1 VLGLF
6 LAGLS
11 AGYALFGAVSRRIVE
26 RAARR
31 GEPAPLLRVYGLVE
45 AGIGGFALAFPL
57 AFAGVQRA
65 SLALPI
71 TGEATAFALDVAL
84 SAVLVLPS
92 TLLMG
97 GTVPLLTQGLSRS
110 MEDATRFHAFV
121 YAFNTAGA
129 FVGALAGGF
138 VLLPWLGLRNVMLAM
153 GAINVCVGGVFFWL
167 GRDRGQA
174 EPVDGSAP
182 PRTTGGL
189 APLIAIALLCGFAAM
204 AIQTVWNRMAAM
216 SFGSS
221 PYTFT
226 LVVALFV
233 SCIALGSLLVSLLP
247 RIGGR
252 WLVWNLA
259 LLLLWFAG
267 LHLLMDSTP
276 IAAHLLRLRFG
287 SGVLSFY
294 AFWAG
299 VLGLLLL
306 VVGPGVV
313 LSGATLPCSSTA
325 KERHGDLG
333 GVAGRLY
340 AWNTVGSLAGA
351 LIGGHLLLHWLDLDA
366 VHQAALA
373 ALALAFAISVARMGR
388 RGAAALAGVASL
400 GLVLALPHWDPRA
413 LSLGLFRARMRLPA
427 PSYAPA
433 ALLDW
438 FYRDRAL
445 LFYDDDPIA
454 SIAVHEFTFR
464 GERQRAILTNG
475 KPDGATKGDYPTMAL
490 AALLPALH
498 APHLE
503 RAFVIGWGTGVTAGE
518 LTALSTTREVAVAEI
533 SSAVLAADPFFASAN
548 LAAGASPK
556 LRRIRSDAYRA
567 LLRGNAQFDAIVS
580 EPSNP
585 WMAGVEMLFSR
596 EFLEAA
602 KSRLAPGGVYVQWFH
617 CYESDDATLA
627 LVLRTFR
634 SVFAETSVWYTFGDD
649 LLLLGFPEPRADLS
663 PAALAERMARP
674 DLAAGLARAG
684 VESVA
689 ELIAH
694 ELLPRGVLAEL
705 ELPGPLHT
713 LLHPRLTYQAARA
726 FFAGGR
732 SRPPLVTAGP
742 AGALAA
748 QRSLARK
755 LAASEGGELS
765 ETSYAALVD
774 ETALARGCL
783 HRLARGPAAHGRAR
797 RSSPS
802 ASHAGARRRSVSRS
816 RRTTRARSPPCSRA
830 GCRQAQCQPPTLH
843 VITPPVRASR
853 TAGIPSTA
861 APRSRPGAARR
872 ASARRRS
879 SERGLAET
887 IALVGEGRAGW
898 QPAEALRAACDIER
912 PPRGSASTRDRARE
926 VETPRSRRRASAA
939 SSAFS
944 SPASVTSAGPAA
956 PSRSSMARYEGSE
969 P

>member
-1 VLGLF
+1 MNRALVLALTVVTGATGLVYEVAWQRTLATLLGSHAEATAAVLALF

-11 AGYALFGAVSRRIVE
+11 AGYALFGALSRRIVE

-31 GEPAPLLRVYGLVE
+31 SEPPPLLRAYGLVE
-45 AGIGGFALAFPL
+45 AGIGVFALAFPL

-65 SLALPI
+65 SLALPV
-71 TGEATAFALDVAL
+71 TGETTAFALDVAL

-110 MEDATRFHAFV
+110 VEDATRFHAFV

-129 FVGALAGGF
+129 FLGALAGGF

-153 GAINVCVGGVFFWL
+153 GAVNVCVGGAFLWL
-167 GRDRGQA
+167 GRDRMQA
-174 EPVDGSAP
+174 VPTSSPATRGENAS
-182 PRTTGGL
+182 L
-189 APLIAIALLCGFAAM
+189 APLVAIAFLCGFAAM
-204 AIQTVWNRMAAM
+204 AIQVVWNRVAAL
-216 SFGSS
+216 SLGSS
-221 PYTFT
+221 PFTFT

-247 RIGGR
+247 RIPER

-259 LLLLWFAG
+259 LLLLWFAA
-267 LHLLMDSTP
+267 LHTFMDDTP
-276 IAAHLLRLRFG
+276 IAAHRLRLVFG
-287 SGVLSFY
+287 NGALSFY
-294 AFWAG
+294 GFWAA

-306 VVGPGVV
+306 VVGPGVL
-313 LSGATLPCSSTA
+313 LSGATLPLLFHHA
-325 KERHGDLG
+325 KEQHGDLG
-333 GVAGRLY
+333 RVAGRLY

-351 LIGGHLLLHWLDLDA
+351 LIGGYLLLLWLDLDA

-373 ALALAFAISVARMGR
+373 ALALAFAISVARVGR
-388 RGAAALAGVASL
+388 RGAAALALAASL
-400 GLVLALPHWDPRA
+400 TLVLALPHWDPRA
-413 LSLGLFRARMRLPA
+413 LSLGLFRARTRLPV
-427 PSYAPA
+427 PSYTPA

-438 FYRDRAL
+438 FYRDRTL

-498 APHLE
+498 APDLE

-518 LTALSTTREVAVAEI
+518 LAALSTTREISVVEI
-533 SSAVLAADPFFASAN
+533 SSAVLAANPFFASAN
-548 LAAGASPK
+548 LSAGASPK

-567 LLRGNAQFDAIVS
+567 LLRSHEQFDAIVS

-585 WMAGVEMLFSR
+585 WVAGVEMLFSQ
-596 EFLEAA
+596 EFLQAA
-602 KSRLAPGGVYVQWFH
+602 KSRLAPDGVYVQWFH

-634 SVFAETSVWYTFGDD
+634 SVFAETAVWYTFGDD
-649 LLLLGFPEPRADLS
+649 LLLLGFPEPRADLE
-663 PAALAERMARP
+663 PAEIAERMARP

-684 VESVA
+684 VEGPA

-713 LLHPRLTYQAARA
+713 LLHPRLTFQAARA

-732 SRPPLVTAGP
+732 SRPPRATSGAAGV
-742 AGALAA
+742 LAA

-755 LAASEGGELS
+755 LAASEGGVLS
-765 ETSYAALVD
+765 EASYASLVD
-774 ETALARGCL
+774 ESC
-783 HRLARGPAAHGRAR
+783 
-797 RSSPS
+797 
-802 ASHAGARRRSVSRS
+802 GARADVCTAWLADWL
-816 RRTTRARSPPCSRA
+816 RTRPRSP
-830 GCRQAQCQPPTLH
+830 QLAQRLDRWRETKFGEPIPADD
-843 VITPPVRASR
+843 VRAFAALL
-853 TAGIPSTA
+853 AGRLPAGMVA
-861 APRSRPGAARR
+861 AADAARLNR
-872 ASARRRS
+872 LVRTYAQPGIRLDGRPLLSMWSRCRPPAPGDDAC
-879 SERGLAET
+879 ERGLAEAL
-887 IALVGEGRAGW
+887 ALVDGAEG
-898 QPAEALRAACDIER
+898 PASESPGD
-912 PPRGSASTRDRARE
+912 PRG
-926 VETPRSRRRASAA
+926 
-939 SSAFS
+939 
-944 SPASVTSAGPAA
+944 G
-956 PSRSSMARYEGSE
+956 
-969 P
+969 

>member
-1 VLGLF
+1 MSRALVLALTVVTGATELVYEVAWQRTLATLLGSHAEATAAVLGLF

-11 AGYALFGAVSRRIVE
+11 AGYALFGAVSRRSVE

-31 GEPAPLLRVYGLVE
+31 GEPAPLLRLYGLVE
-45 AGIGGFALAFPL
+45 AGIGLFALAFPL

-65 SLALPI
+65 SLALPV

-110 MEDATRFHAFV
+110 MDDATRFHAFV

-138 VLLPWLGLRNVMLAM
+138 VLLPWLGLRNVMLAT
-153 GAINVCVGGVFFWL
+153 GAVNVCVGSVFLWL
-167 GRDRGQA
+167 GRARAQA
-174 EPVDGSAP
+174 LPPESPAP
-182 PRTTGGL
+182 ARPTASL
-189 APLIAIALLCGFAAM
+189 APLVAIALLCGFASM
-204 AIQTVWNRMAAM
+204 AIQTVWNRLAAL
-216 SFGSS
+216 SLGSS

-247 RIGGR
+247 RIGER
-252 WLVWNLA
+252 WLVWNLG

-267 LHLLMDSTP
+267 LHALMDGAP
-276 IAAHLLRLRFG
+276 IAAHGLRLAFG
-287 SGVLSFY
+287 NGALSFY
-294 AFWAG
+294 GFWAA
-299 VLGLLLL
+299 VLALLLL
-306 VVGPGVV
+306 VVGPGI
-313 LSGATLPCSSTA
+313 LLLGATLPLLFHHA

-340 AWNTVGSLAGA
+340 AWNTLGSLAGA
-351 LIGGHLLLHWLDLDA
+351 LIGGHLLLLWLDLDA

-373 ALALAFAISVARMGR
+373 ALALAFAISVARTGR
-388 RGAAALAGVASL
+388 RGAAALAGTAAL
-400 GLVLALPHWDPRA
+400 ALVLALPHWDPRA

-518 LTALSTTREVAVAEI
+518 LAALSTTREVAVAEI

-548 LAAGASPK
+548 LGAGASPK

-567 LLRGNAQFDAIVS
+567 LLRSNAQFDAIVS

-634 SVFAETSVWYTFGDD
+634 SVFAETAVWYTFGDD

-663 PAALAERMARP
+663 PAELAARMARP
-674 DLAAGLARAG
+674 DLAAGLARAD
-684 VESVA
+684 VENVA

-694 ELLPRGVLAEL
+694 ELLPRGVLAAL

-713 LLHPRLTYQAARA
+713 LLHPRLTYQASRA

-732 SRPPLVTAGP
+732 SRPPLVTPGP
-742 AGALAA
+742 ASALAA
-748 QRSLARK
+748 ERSLARK
-755 LAASEGGELS
+755 LAASEGGVLS
-765 ETSYAALVD
+765 EASHAALVD
-774 ETALARGCL
+774 ESCAARADVCTAWLADWLRTRPRSPQL
-783 HRLARGPAAHGRAR
+783 AQRLARWRETKIGEPIQTDDARAFAALLAARLPPGAVTAADAARLNHLVRSYAQPGIPFDGRALLSAWSRCR
-797 RSSPS
+797 RP
-802 ASHAGARRRSVSRS
+802 
-816 RRTTRARSPPCSRA
+816 
-830 GCRQAQCQPPTLH
+830 
-843 VITPPVRASR
+843 
-853 TAGIPSTA
+853 
-861 APRSRPGAARR
+861 APGDDAC
-872 ASARRRS
+872 
-879 SERGLAET
+879 ERGLAEA
-887 IALVGEGRAGW
+887 IALVGGAEGAG
-898 QPAEALRAACDIER
+898 R
-912 PPRGSASTRDRARE
+912 
-926 VETPRSRRRASAA
+926 
-939 SSAFS
+939 
-944 SPASVTSAGPAA
+944 
-956 PSRSSMARYEGSE
+956 
-969 P
+969 